1 MAGTVVLT
9 TDRIGGW
16 SRAVTITCTGDAA
29 DGSFPATNLATLL
42 ASSPVPLSGRLV
54 TLQTNPGSTAPTA
67 NYDITLVDGDGID
80 RLQGLGANRHT
91 SNSEAVAIV
100 YTGTSISPPV
110 APGETLTLT
119 LSGNSV
125 NSAVTVVTLYFGI

>member
-9 TDRIGGW
+9 TDRIGDW
-16 SRAVTITCTGDAA
+16 SRAVTITCTGDAS

-42 ASSPVPLSGRLV
+42 ASAPVPLSGKLV
-54 TLQTNPGSTAPTA
+54 ALQTNPGSTAPTD
-67 NYDITLVDGDGID
+67 NYDITLVDADGLD
-80 RLQGLGANRHT
+80 RLQGLGANRDT

-100 YTGTSISPPV
+100 YSTTSIHPPV

-119 LSGNSV
+119 LANNLV
-125 NSAVTVVTLYFGI
+125 ASAVVVLTLYFTS